1 MRAIRTQQT
10 SFTAGEVAPS
20 LTARIEVARYYSSAA
35 LIRNMLVKPQG
46 GIRRRPGMRH
56 LYSLAGGTDGVRLI
70 PFAFNVDQTYCIAL
84 RSGAFDVFRGSDGGY
99 LATVTGCPW
108 NATQA
113 AQMNKAQSADTLLLF
128 HPDIQP
134 QQIQRGATET
144 TWTQAAITFTNI
156 PTYNFG
162 SGAEAVISAT
172 RGWPECATFH
182 DGRLWLGGLR
192 SRPATM
198 LASKIGDFFNLNVGT
213 GLDDEAI
220 NITIDTDQ
228 LNAIHQ
234 MASGRALMIFTSGA
248 EHTIEGVPITP
259 KTVERKGQTRRGI
272 KRFTPITEV
281 DGATLFVQ
289 RQGAALRQFLYADTE
304 QAWQSTLASLLA
316 PHLIKNPVE
325 MTARTSASNDDA
337 DHVLMVNTDG
347 TITTMT
353 TLRSQEVLAFSRWE
367 TNGQIKSC
375 TALLNGQV
383 FFAVLRN
390 GTIRIELWD
399 ETCLTDGAIRQTT
412 GGPFSNVSGLAH
424 LNGLTT
430 QMIADGGYLGT
441 AVPSGGS
448 VTLPRTANAAEIG
461 LGFETRLKTLP
472 AEPRD
477 QSGPMIGR
485 MSRISDL
492 TARVLNTGIFDV
504 RGQPVIFR
512 QVGAA
517 PAAPLDTP
525 PPIFT
530 GDVVLRGMVGHR
542 RQQDIEI
549 SQTIPAPF
557 ELLALVY
564 TVRVDA

>member
-10 SFTAGEVAPS
+10 SFTAGELGPG
-20 LTARIEVARYYSSAA
+20 LTARIEVARYYSGAA
-35 LIRNMLVKPQG
+35 LIRNMLVRPQG
-46 GIRRRPGMRH
+46 GLRRRPGMRH
-56 LYSLAGGTDGVRLI
+56 LFTLAGGTDGVRLI

-84 RSGAFDVFRGSDGGY
+84 RSGAFDVFRSDGTY
-99 LATVTGCPW
+99 LASVTGCPW

-113 AQMNKAQSADTLLLF
+113 GQMNKAQSADTLLLF
-128 HPDIQP
+128 HPDMAP

-144 TWTQAAITFTNI
+144 TWTRSAITFTNI

-162 SGAEAVISAT
+162 AGAEAVMSAT
-172 RGWPECATFH
+172 RGWPECGTFH
-182 DGRLWLGGLR
+182 DGRLWVGGLK

-198 LASKIGDFFNLNVGT
+198 LASKIGDFFNFDVGT
-213 GLDDEAI
+213 GLDDQAI

-272 KRFTPITEV
+272 KRYTTITEV

-289 RQGAALRQFLYADTE
+289 RQGAALRQFLFADTE
-304 QAWQSTLASLLA
+304 QAWQSSLASLLA

-325 MTARTSASNDDA
+325 ITARTSASNDDA
-337 DHVLMVNTDG
+337 DHVLLVNTDG
-347 TITTMT
+347 TITVMT
-353 TLRSQEVLAFSRWE
+353 TLRSQEVLAFTRWE

-375 TALLNGQV
+375 AALLSGQV
-383 FFAVLRN
+383 FFAVQRN

-399 ETCLTDGAIRQTT
+399 EACLTDGAVLQTT
-412 GGPFSNVSGLAH
+412 GGPFSSVTGLGH
-424 LNGLTT
+424 LNGLTA
-430 QMIADGGYLGT
+430 QIIADSAYLGT
-441 AVPSGGS
+441 AIPSAGS
-448 VTLPRTANAAEIG
+448 VTLPRAANTAEIG

-477 QSGPMIGR
+477 QSGAMIGR
-485 MSRISDL
+485 LSRISDL
-492 TARVLNTGIFDV
+492 TARVINSGIFDI
-504 RGQPVIFR
+504 RGQPVVLR

-525 PPIFT
+525 PPVFS
-530 GDVVLRGMVGHR
+530 GDITLRGLVGHR

-557 ELLALVY
+557 ELLALAY